1 MMFLFSKQTVCYL
14 HGRPC
19 APSKGFHGLIKLWQV
34 QGKRCAKSETLGM
47 PSHTKHLDWHGPR
60 MYRSSSVASMYIRD
74 RVYSFLANN
83 PQGIIVLIIF
93 SDLCFH
99 HRRTQIIHRRKC
111 LACPIAAMPS
121 PIALFVAISLPWRAL
136 TVSFLHS
143 VNFQRPI
150 LVFSIGDGWW
160 WELFILSVWERCE
173 ERTLRANV
181 VLATFHGQHQGQDL
195 PDQCLLSKSHLE
207 CFALKSSLV
216 LQHVILNYRKCID
229 IDDVYI
235 YIYIWFGL
243 IWNST
248 TTHYLRRPGRL
259 F

>member
-60 MYRSSSVASMYIRD
+60 MYRSSSVASIYIRD

-93 SDLCFH
+93 SNLCFH

-160 WELFILSVWERCE
+160 WELFILSVWERVWRKNTSCE
-173 ERTLRANV
+173 CRPCDISRATPGTRSTGPV
-181 VLATFHGQHQGQDL
+181 PVEQKPSGVFCFEIIVGSSTCHSQ
-195 PDQCLLSKSHLE
+195 LS
-207 CFALKSSLV
+207 
-216 LQHVILNYRKCID
+216 
-229 IDDVYI
+229 
-235 YIYIWFGL
+235 
-243 IWNST
+243 
-248 TTHYLRRPGRL
+248 
-259 F
+259 

>member
-34 QGKRCAKSETLGM
+34 QGKRYAKSETLGM

-99 HRRTQIIHRRKC
+99 HRRTQITHRRKC
-111 LACPIAAMPS
+111 LAS
-121 PIALFVAISLPWRAL
+121 PIALTDRTFCCHLTPLASFDGFLSSQRQFSKTHPCLFNRWWMVMGVVYIVCLWTGVKKEHFVRMSSLRHFTGNTRDKIYRTSACWAKAIW
-136 TVSFLHS
+136 S
-143 VNFQRPI
+143 VLLWNHRWFFNMS
-150 LVFSIGDGWW
+150 FSI
-160 WELFILSVWERCE
+160 IV
-173 ERTLRANV
+173 NV
-181 VLATFHGQHQGQDL
+181 
-195 PDQCLLSKSHLE
+195 
-207 CFALKSSLV
+207 
-216 LQHVILNYRKCID
+216 
-229 IDDVYI
+229 
-235 YIYIWFGL
+235 
-243 IWNST
+243 
-248 TTHYLRRPGRL
+248 
-259 F
+259 